1 MSSNIKVQRICQHC
15 AKEFIAK
22 TTVTRFCSHGC
33 SRAAYKQRE
42 KVKKVE
48 TSSVKT
54 SLIKINPIEVIKEK
68 EFLTVREV
76 AQLLNCSL
84 RSAYYFI
91 ENGTINAVNL
101 GKRMTR
107 VRRAE
112 IDNLFKKNTT
122 NTPLP
127 QLQQIDITNS
137 YTIAEVQT
145 QLGISEK
152 GLYSLIERNKIPK
165 VKQGKFV
172 YVSKSLIDNLLT

>member
-48 TSSVKT
+48 TSAVKT

-107 VRRAE
+107 VRRSE

-122 NTPLP
+122 TTPLP

-165 VKQGKFV
+165 VKRGKFV